1 MCIEELRKRYPKKF
15 VTNLERVFENIHGG
29 DRIFIG
35 TGCGKPSYLVKEL
48 VSYTKK
54 NPKAFTDAEVLHVW
68 TLGVAPYVSQ
78 EFEMNFRHNAFFI
91 GDNTRGAVNEGMAD
105 YTPIFLSEVPQLF
118 RRKIVSVDIALV
130 QLSYPDK
137 HGYMSYGISVDIV
150 KSAVENADIVIAQI
164 NKNMPRVLGDSFIN
178 IEDVDFVIPY
188 DEELLE
194 YKTDA
199 ADEQAKAIGKNIAR
213 LVEDGSTI
221 QVGYGNIPDAVVA
234 SLRNKKNLGVHTELL
249 TDGVV
254 KLIKEGIVTNSEKTI
269 HRGKTVASFC
279 MGSRET
285 YRFIDNN
292 PEFEFHPI
300 EYTNNPMVIAKNKK
314 MTAINTALEIDLTGQ
329 VTAESLGHEF
339 YSGIGGQADFMRGA
353 AMSDGGKSIIALPS
367 TAKDGKVSRIVPF
380 LKEGAGVTLTRG
392 DVRYVVTEYG
402 IAYLHGKNIR
412 ERAISL
418 ISIAHPKFREWLLEE
433 AKKYNLVYRD
443 QILVEGEGGIYPAN
457 LEKYVKIK
465 DGTTVMLRPI
475 KPSDEDLIK
484 EFFYKLSDETIY
496 KRFMGVK
503 KYLPRQ
509 QLHEL
514 ANVDYSKNM
523 AIVAVIGNGE
533 KEEIL
538 GIGRY
543 GLDEDTN
550 SAEVAF
556 VVRDDWQGKGIGTE
570 LLKYLTTIAKKRGL
584 YGFTADVFADNKP
597 MLSLFEKFDKKNYIM
612 EKELVGG
619 IYHLRM
625 HFR

>member
-48 VSYTKK
+48 VSYAKK

-213 LVEDGSTI
+213 LIEDGSTI

-300 EYTNNPMVIAKNKK
+300 EYTNDPMVIAKN
-314 MTAINTALEIDLTGQ
+314 N
-329 VTAESLGHEF
+329 
-339 YSGIGGQADFMRGA
+339 
-353 AMSDGGKSIIALPS
+353 
-367 TAKDGKVSRIVPF
+367 
-380 LKEGAGVTLTRG
+380 
-392 DVRYVVTEYG
+392 
-402 IAYLHGKNIR
+402 
-412 ERAISL
+412 
-418 ISIAHPKFREWLLEE
+418 
-433 AKKYNLVYRD
+433 
-443 QILVEGEGGIYPAN
+443 
-457 LEKYVKIK
+457 
-465 DGTTVMLRPI
+465 
-475 KPSDEDLIK
+475 
-484 EFFYKLSDETIY
+484 
-496 KRFMGVK
+496 
-503 KYLPRQ
+503 
-509 QLHEL
+509 
-514 ANVDYSKNM
+514 
-523 AIVAVIGNGE
+523 
-533 KEEIL
+533 
-538 GIGRY
+538 
-543 GLDEDTN
+543 
-550 SAEVAF
+550 
-556 VVRDDWQGKGIGTE
+556 
-570 LLKYLTTIAKKRGL
+570 
-584 YGFTADVFADNKP
+584 
-597 MLSLFEKFDKKNYIM
+597 
-612 EKELVGG
+612 
-619 IYHLRM
+619 
-625 HFR
+625 

>member
-1 MCIEELRKRYPKKF
+1 MCIEEMRGKYPEKF

-29 DRIFIG
+29 NRIFIG
-35 TGCGKPSYLVKEL
+35 TGCGKPSYLIEEL
-48 VSYTKK
+48 ISYTEKH
-54 NPKAFTDAEVLHVW
+54 PKAFADAEVLHIW
-68 TLGVAPYVSQ
+68 TLGVAPYVKQ
-78 EFEMNFRHNAFFI
+78 RFEMNFRHNAFFI
-91 GDNTRGAVNEGMAD
+91 GDNTRGAVNEGIAD

-118 RRKIVSVDIALV
+118 QRKIVPIDVALV
-130 QLSYPDK
+130 HLSYPDK

-164 NKNMPRVLGDSFIN
+164 NKNMPRVLGDSFIHIN
-178 IEDVDFVIPY
+178 DVDFIVQH

-199 ADEQAKAIGKNIAR
+199 ADEEAKAIGKNIAR
-213 LVEDGSTI
+213 LIEDGSTI
-221 QVGYGNIPDAVVA
+221 QVGYGNIPDAVIS
-234 SLRNKKNLGVHTELL
+234 SLKNKKNLGVHTELL
-249 TDGVV
+249 TDGIVR
-254 KLIKEGIVTNSEKTI
+254 LIKDGIVDNSEKTL

-285 YRFIDNN
+285 YEFIDNN

-300 EYTNNPMVIAKNKK
+300 EYTNNPMVIAKNNK

-353 AMSDGGKSIIALPS
+353 AMSKGGKSIIALPS
-367 TAKDGKVSRIVPF
+367 TAKNGEVSRIVPF
-380 LKEGAGVTLTRG
+380 LKEGAGITLTRG
-392 DVRYVVTEYG
+392 DARYVVTEYG
-402 IAYLHGKNIR
+402 TAYLHGKNIR
-412 ERAISL
+412 ERAIAL

-433 AKKYNLVYRD
+433 AKKYNLVYKD
-443 QILVEGEGGIYPAN
+443 QILVEGKGGIYPAN

-465 DGTTVMLRPI
+465 DGTRMLLRPI
-475 KPSDEDLIK
+475 KPSDEELIK

-503 KYLPRQ
+503 KYLPRK

-523 AIVAVIGNGE
+523 AIVAVIGENE
-533 KEEIL
+533 KEEIT

-543 GLDEDTN
+543 GLDENTN

-556 VVRDDWQGKGIGTE
+556 VVRDDWQRKGIGTE
-570 LLKYLTTIAKKRGL
+570 LLKYLTMIAKKRGL

-597 MLSLFEKFDKKNYIM
+597 MLSLFEKMNYLL
-612 EKELVGG
+612 EKELQGE

-625 HFR
+625 HFS

>member
-1 MCIEELRKRYPKKF
+1 MCIEELREKYPKKF
-15 VTNLERVFENIHGG
+15 VTDLERVFESIHGG

-48 VSYTKK
+48 ISYTKK
-54 NPKAFTDAEVLHVW
+54 HPKAFADAEVLHVW

-91 GDNTRGAVNEGMAD
+91 GDNTRGAVNEGLAD

-118 RRKIVSVDIALV
+118 RRKIISVDIALV

-164 NKNMPRVLGDSFIN
+164 NKNMPRVLGDSFIHMD
-178 IEDVDFVIPY
+178 DVDFIIQH

-194 YKTDA
+194 YNTDA
-199 ADEQAKAIGKNIAR
+199 ADEEAKAIGRHIAR

-221 QVGYGNIPDAVVA
+221 QVGYGNIPDAVIS
-234 SLRNKKNLGVHTELL
+234 SLKNKKNLGVHTELL
-249 TDGVV
+249 TDGIV
-254 KLIKEGIVTNSEKTI
+254 KLIKDGIVNNSEKTL

-279 MGSRET
+279 MGDRKT
-285 YRFIDNN
+285 YEFIDNN

-300 EYTNNPMVIAKNKK
+300 EYTNNPMIIAKNNK

-353 AMSDGGKSIIALPS
+353 ALSEGGKSIIALPS
-367 TAKDGKVSRIVPF
+367 TAKNGEVSRIVPF
-380 LKEGAGVTLTRG
+380 LKEGSGVTLTRG
-392 DVRYVVTEYG
+392 DARYVVTEYG
-402 IAYLHGKNIR
+402 TAYLHGKNIR
-412 ERAISL
+412 ERAIAL
-418 ISIAHPKFREWLLEE
+418 ISIAHPKFRERLLEE
-433 AKKYNLVYRD
+433 AKKYNLVYKD
-443 QILVEGEGGIYPAN
+443 QIIVEGKGGIYPIN
-457 LEKYVKIK
+457 LEKHVRLK
-465 DGTTVMLRPI
+465 DGTRILLRPI
-475 KPSDEDLIK
+475 KPSDEDLLK
-484 EFFYKLSDETIY
+484 EMFYKLSDETIY

-523 AIVAVIGNGE
+523 AIVAILGEGE
-533 KEEIL
+533 KEEMV
-538 GIGRY
+538 GVGRY
-543 GLDEDTN
+543 GLDENTN

-556 VVRDDWQGKGIGTE
+556 VVRDDWQRKGIGTE
-570 LLKYLTTIAKKRGL
+570 ILKYLTMIAKKRGL

-597 MLSLFEKFDKKNYIM
+597 MLSLFEKMDYLL
-612 EKELVGG
+612 EKELQGG

-625 HFR
+625 HFK